1 MDISLLISTHQRGH
15 LLQQALDRLLELTP
29 PAELIVVDDGGADD
43 TENVVGDFAAR
54 SGVETTYVYTHN
66 PGAQLCAHARNV
78 GLKRARH
85 DWIVT
90 SEPEL
95 CFRSDALAQ
104 FAELQSQHP
113 GKVISTGRVWFA
125 PDGQGPVFDREP
137 EGWELADRWTAP
149 HAALWHRSWLVE
161 IGGWDEGFP
170 GPWGWDD
177 TDLLTRL
184 RLSGH
189 GQHIATEIEA
199 VHLFHG
205 LGGDAGSQNENYFRA
220 KSFNADGSD
229 LTDLV
234 ANKER
239 AWGVAKPRP

>member
-15 LLQQALDRLLELTP
+15 LLKQSLNRLMELTL
-29 PAELIVVDDGGADD
+29 PAELVVVDDGGDDD
-43 TENVVGDFAAR
+43 TPEIVAEFGAR

-66 PGAQLCAHARNV
+66 PGPQLCSHSRNV
-78 GLKRARH
+78 GIKRARH

-95 CFRSDALAQ
+95 CFRSDALALYP
-104 FAELQSQHP
+104 ELQSQHP
-113 GKVISTGRVWFA
+113 GHVISSGRVWFA
-125 PDGQGPVFDREP
+125 PDGAAPVFEGEP
-137 EGWELADRWTAP
+137 NWELAHLWTAP
-149 HAALWHRSWLVE
+149 HSALWHRDWLLAV
-161 IGGWDEGFP
+161 GGWDETFP

-189 GQHIATEIEA
+189 GQWIAPEIEA

-205 LGGDAGSQNENYFRA
+205 LGGDTDSQNEKHFLS
-220 KSFNADGSD
+220 KSFNADESD

-234 ANKER
+234 ANKESE
-239 AWGVAKPRP
+239 WGIVKPRP